1 MAVDQTKIGQVVQ
14 VARGNLNSRL
24 AHKPLAKGELFIHT
38 VEKCEVPSSHP
49 IHDLVTNSD
58 IKMLFKGDLFAGAN
72 DSENVYCIGSGGALK
87 WGGILFSGISYKE
100 AVEKAKSFPNFV
112 FMYNGDNELYDKDE
126 LAGRQNS
133 YSVADDNTDTSQK
146 QFKDVDKSYIAENS
160 EEYRNRINP
169 GDLIFYNPALDQV
182 IVIHLSRS
190 TDALTKINV
199 DALVSDSMTTLLSE
213 TPAKL
218 DEDENYEA
226 SPVATLKRFLDGP
239 ARHYQYLVDSYGW
252 TPVAIS
258 KECTITRE
266 DKTVTVTPG
275 TISISADAADG
286 TIWYIPFSATEPGAN
301 KYIFDATD
309 PRVPTELLERELRE
323 GDLIMA
329 LPAGLKAGQS
339 KAGVYFT
346 VVSLYGSILD
356 KFRLQ
361 FNGRADQYATDIWK
375 DGIEGSYTGDDD
387 YFTAKD
393 DIQAFIDRL
402 FTTKVDIDPITG
414 KIISSQLPDFLL
426 GAPKYMGHTAFAGW
440 NDFSAKTTAQQFAT
454 ILLGSG
460 KWENLDESED
470 DTGSTSLKLKSGY
483 AYENGAFYKLVVT
496 TFTPWISEGSGP
508 NYSDCIRNPENTAE
522 YYYVDVDPA
531 ASDIKD
537 REISAEEAAEYL
549 AGQKT
554 EKVPVTEA
562 EATKVSS
569 SDSSSGDSGTSDSGE
584 LATSNPNN
592 VTNSDLVNEKLKTG
606 CYWIYTGETVNIESF
621 AKIFHLDEAKD
632 DYRSDDSETRTQET
646 AAEHLL
652 TKGDWIIYN
661 GELGLFE
668 IIDNTSSFVG
678 ILVNGIRVSG
688 VAEFT
693 SPDRKLRLDNA
704 WDNNTKTFKDPN
716 STTTARDI
724 KISASNDKIS
734 FENQSK
740 VFAANTQLL
749 NPEFLVKVTP
759 RDANSSSNATLVN
772 TRFKFATE
780 NVTGR
785 ETGLSVAFP
794 KTTGIGDNKGK
805 VIDVTLL
812 WHDSAEDLMARAGNV
827 TASGYKVN
835 DSFWGTDK
843 RETVVTWDAF
853 TVDETTD
860 LLEANGFNFGWLHFM
875 GDRPESAAE
884 ERAIETYQFTI
895 AHDEKPKVNLPD
907 YSGTLTTEEYVNTGF
922 TVVKAIINDVYEKLL
937 KSTTRGHVD
946 WLQTIRETAEIDPVT
961 GQKRKEIFDSKL
973 LQDTAETYLKL
984 KLFFNTSIG
993 DAIETA
999 IANSITTYKN
1009 LAGTDIPEDIKEHAS
1024 LDYQLGKPGE
1034 TGAAVLNPSTV
1045 PAGKTIENVLP
1056 NHSGILLN
1064 DNSVIDGG
1072 EWL

>member
-126 LAGRQNS
+126 LTGRQNS

-146 QFKDVDKSYIAENS
+146 QFKDVDKSYVAENS

-213 TPAKL
+213 SSAEL
-218 DEDENYEA
+218 NEDENYEA

-252 TPVAIS
+252 TPVTIS

-275 TISISADAADG
+275 TISIPADAADG
-286 TIWYIPFSATEPGAN
+286 TIWYVPFSATEPGAN

-402 FTTKVDIDPITG
+402 FTTKVDIDPVTG

-426 GAPKYMGHTAFAGW
+426 GAPKYMGHTEFAAW
-440 NDFSAKTTAQQFAT
+440 NDLSDATTAQQFAT

-460 KWENLDESED
+460 TWENLDASED
-470 DTGSTSLKLKSGY
+470 DTGK
-483 AYENGAFYKLVVT
+483 A
-496 TFTPWISEGSGP
+496 
-508 NYSDCIRNPENTAE
+508 
-522 YYYVDVDPA
+522 
-531 ASDIKD
+531 
-537 REISAEEAAEYL
+537 
-549 AGQKT
+549 Q
-554 EKVPVTEA
+554 
-562 EATKVSS
+562 
-569 SDSSSGDSGTSDSGE
+569 SDSSDNSTGDSSSE
-584 LATSNPNN
+584 NATEDASSENANN
-592 VTNSDLVNEKLKTG
+592 VAESPEVNEKLKTG

-621 AKIFHLDEAKD
+621 TRIFHLDEAKD
-632 DYRSDDSETRTQET
+632 DYRSDDSETKTQET

-652 TKGDWIIYN
+652 AKGDWIIYN
-661 GELGLFE
+661 GELERFE

-688 VAEFT
+688 VAEFI
-693 SPDRKLRLDNA
+693 SPERKIRLDNA
-704 WDNNTKTFKDPN
+704 WDNNTKTFRDPD
-716 STTTARDI
+716 STATSKDI

-740 VFAANTQLL
+740 VFAASTQLL

-759 RDANSSSNATLVN
+759 RDANTSSNATLVN

-794 KTTGIGDNKGK
+794 KTTGIGDDKGK

-812 WHDSAEDLMARAGNV
+812 WHDSANDLMARAGNV
-827 TASGYKVN
+827 TASGYKVV
-835 DSFWGTDK
+835 DAFWGADK
-843 RETVVTWDAF
+843 KEDVVTWDTF
-853 TVDETTD
+853 TVGETTD

-961 GQKRKEIFDSKL
+961 GQKRKEIFDSKV

-993 DAIETA
+993 DAVETA

-1009 LAGTDIPEDIKEHAS
+1009 LAGTDIPEEIKEHAS

-1045 PAGKTIENVLP
+1045 PAGKAVENILP

>member
-112 FMYNGDNELYDKDE
+112 FMYNGDNELYDKGE
-126 LAGRQNS
+126 LTGRQNS

-146 QFKDVDKSYIAENS
+146 QFKDVDKSYVAENS

-213 TPAKL
+213 SSAEL
-218 DEDENYEA
+218 NEDENYEA

-252 TPVAIS
+252 TPVTIS

-275 TISISADAADG
+275 TISIPAGAADG

-402 FTTKVDIDPITG
+402 FTTKVDIDPVTG

-426 GAPKYMGHTAFAGW
+426 GAPKYMGHTEFAAW
-440 NDFSAKTTAQQFAT
+440 NDLSDATTAQQFAT

-460 KWENLDESED
+460 TWENLDASED
-470 DTGSTSLKLKSGY
+470 DTGK
-483 AYENGAFYKLVVT
+483 AQ
-496 TFTPWISEGSGP
+496 
-508 NYSDCIRNPENTAE
+508 SD
-522 YYYVDVDPA
+522 
-531 ASDIKD
+531 
-537 REISAEEAAEYL
+537 
-549 AGQKT
+549 
-554 EKVPVTEA
+554 
-562 EATKVSS
+562 S
-569 SDSSSGDSGTSDSGE
+569 SDSSTGDSSSE
-584 LATSNPNN
+584 NATEDASSENANN
-592 VTNSDLVNEKLKTG
+592 VAESPEVNEKLKTG

-621 AKIFHLDEAKD
+621 TRIFHLDEAKD
-632 DYRSDDSETRTQET
+632 DYRSDDSETKTQET

-652 TKGDWIIYN
+652 AKGDWIIYN
-661 GELGLFE
+661 GELERFE

-688 VAEFT
+688 VAEFI
-693 SPDRKLRLDNA
+693 SPERKIRLDNA
-704 WDNNTKTFKDPN
+704 WDNNTKTFRDPN
-716 STTTARDI
+716 STATSKDI

-734 FENQSK
+734 FENQNK
-740 VFAANTQLL
+740 VFAANAQLL

-759 RDANSSSNATLVN
+759 RDANTSSNATLVN

-794 KTTGIGDNKGK
+794 KTTGIGDAKGK

-812 WHDSAEDLMARAGNV
+812 WHDSADDLMARAGNV
-827 TASGYKVN
+827 TASGYKVV
-835 DSFWGTDK
+835 DAFWGADK
-843 RETVVTWDAF
+843 KETVVTWDTF

-961 GQKRKEIFDSKL
+961 GQKRKEIFDSKV

-993 DAIETA
+993 DAVETA

-1009 LAGTDIPEDIKEHAS
+1009 LAGTDIPEEIKEHAS

-1045 PAGKTIENVLP
+1045 PAGKAVENILP

>member
-1 MAVDQTKIGQVVQ
+1 MAVDQTKIGQVIQ

-24 AHKPLAKGELFIHT
+24 AQKPLAKGELFIHT

-126 LAGRQNS
+126 LTGRQNS

-146 QFKDVDKSYIAENS
+146 QFKDVDKSYVAENS

-213 TPAKL
+213 SSAEL
-218 DEDENYEA
+218 EEDENYEA

-252 TPVAIS
+252 TPVTIS

-275 TISISADAADG
+275 TISIPADAADG

-301 KYIFDATD
+301 KYIFDTTD
-309 PRVPTELLERELRE
+309 SRVPTELLERELRE

-402 FTTKVDIDPITG
+402 FTTKVDIDPVTG

-470 DTGSTSLKLKSGY
+470 DTGSTSL
-483 AYENGAFYKLVVT
+483 
-496 TFTPWISEGSGP
+496 
-508 NYSDCIRNPENTAE
+508 
-522 YYYVDVDPA
+522 
-531 ASDIKD
+531 
-537 REISAEEAAEYL
+537 
-549 AGQKT
+549 
-554 EKVPVTEA
+554 
-562 EATKVSS
+562 
-569 SDSSSGDSGTSDSGE
+569 SSSGDSSDSGTSDSGE

-592 VTNSDLVNEKLKTG
+592 VTNSDSVNEKLKTG

-632 DYRSDDSETRTQET
+632 DYRSNDSETKTQET

-693 SPDRKLRLDNA
+693 SPDRKLRLDYA
-704 WDNNTKTFKDPN
+704 WDNSTKTFKDPN
-716 STTTARDI
+716 STATATDI

-734 FENQSK
+734 FENQGK

-759 RDANSSSNATLVN
+759 RDADSSSNATLVN

-794 KTTGIGDNKGK
+794 KTTGIGDDKGK

-827 TASGYKVN
+827 TASGYKVV
-835 DSFWGTDK
+835 DAFWGADK
-843 RETVVTWDAF
+843 KETVVTWDTF
-853 TVDETTD
+853 TVDETTN

-961 GQKRKEIFDSKL
+961 GQKRKEIFDSKV

-984 KLFFNTSIG
+984 KLFFNTSIE
-993 DAIETA
+993 DAVETA

-1024 LDYQLGKPGE
+1024 LDYQLGNPGE

-1045 PAGKTIENVLP
+1045 PAGKTVENVLP